1 MTYVNAPV
9 LAEQRD
15 CQVRLVTDAAA
26 GDFRNVTTLRG
37 TLSDGSI
44 VSVSGTLTGPKMV
57 EKLVGINGYDLE
69 VPLSDHM
76 LIFEYSDRPGI
87 IGAVGRILGDSGVN
101 IGGMQVSRAADQAIG
116 VLNVDSAVSS
126 QLAAEIAAAVDAKT
140 FTVVNL
146 QD

>member
-1 MTYVNAPV
+1 MPTSFSTIFGP
-9 LAEQRD
+9 
-15 CQVRLVTDAAA
+15 
-26 GDFRNVTTLRG
+26 
-37 TLSDGSI
+37 
-44 VSVSGTLTGPKMV
+44 VSVPETLTGPKMV

-126 QLAAEIAAAVDAKT
+126 QLAAEIAAAVDAKS